1 METGIITAA
10 VGALGG
16 FVAYLRSKRGK
27 AQASTILRRLF
38 NIDPSA
44 DDLRVAMEN
53 MSAVVDA
60 QGQSITWLTEQQA
73 SLIEQLAAAKVDLEE
88 AREKLKEMEDIHRQN
103 MSLRIR
109 VAELEEQVKALETEL
124 ARRKKY
130 TRKDLRGE

>member
-1 METGIITAA
+1 METGIIAA
-10 VGALGG
+10 AASALGG

-109 VAELEEQVKALETEL
+109 VAELEEQVKALEAEL

>member
-1 METGIITAA
+1 
-10 VGALGG
+10 
-16 FVAYLRSKRGK
+16 
-27 AQASTILRRLF
+27 
-38 NIDPSA
+38 
-44 DDLRVAMEN
+44 
-53 MSAVVDA
+53 
-60 QGQSITWLTEQQA
+60 LTEQQA

-103 MSLRIR
+103 MSRRIR

>member
-109 VAELEEQVKALETEL
+109 VAELEEQVKALEAEL